1 MCAATACAHC
11 AHPSPPYAIARL
23 ESTATHDTARLLS
36 APCDVRPQ
44 YVGRLVTNYEAN
56 WKKEGIEL
64 VKGLASFDDAQT
76 VRVKLNAGGEQ
87 IIKASKVLV
96 AVGGRP
102 ASPEDVPGID
112 LAINRFGLGFGL
124 GLGLGLGLG

>member
-1 MCAATACAHC
+1 M
-11 AHPSPPYAIARL
+11 L
-23 ESTATHDTARLLS
+23 
-36 APCDVRPQ
+36 CDVRPQ

-112 LAINRFGLGFGL
+112 LAINRLRLRLRG
-124 GLGLGLGLG
+124 

>member
-1 MCAATACAHC
+1 M
-11 AHPSPPYAIARL
+11 
-23 ESTATHDTARLLS
+23 
-36 APCDVRPQ
+36 
-44 YVGRLVTNYEAN
+44 GRLVTNYEAN

-112 LAINRFGLGFGL
+112 LAINSVLKEMATVGRSTTLEKLPENRVTFDETAIKEPAPDGPASPLTP
-124 GLGLGLGLG
+124 

>member
-1 MCAATACAHC
+1 M
-11 AHPSPPYAIARL
+11 
-23 ESTATHDTARLLS
+23 
-36 APCDVRPQ
+36 
-44 YVGRLVTNYEAN
+44 TNYEAN

-112 LAINRFGLGFGL
+112 LAINSDGFFDLEQQPQKVGWGEPFQEDQIGSHFL
-124 GLGLGLGLG
+124 LKLSDFPHFLIF